1 MKAAGQTA
9 EHKAPPMAD
18 ALAGDAP
25 VGNAGEPRD
34 DIARLL
40 RALND
45 DLKADPADDDDLLTP
60 DAGRKAE
67 RHLPIGKIAAALAA
81 AIGIGAVVVMLD
93 QGGDAP
99 SAPPAP
105 LITAVPSAP
114 APGGASPSATTPAQA
129 KPEPLITR
137 AAPAPAPA
145 QPTPA
150 QPQPPMQTQ
159 TVVAPAAP
167 APAVATPPMA
177 LPQIPPPALKV
188 PEPPPLPSPTP
199 AVTKPA
205 DPAPHPVETAENA
218 KAPTHAP
225 ASTLTAPPAEPA
237 KAPPPAK
244 ATETAELQAMLSAP
258 PPPGTAQRPAAAARP
273 APQPAKPA
281 PKTASTPPATAPS
294 SGVLTPPPSAIASAI
309 ASDGRYA
316 VQVGSFQQSDNAEGL
331 VRRLRGLGFNAY
343 ALDWTDAEQRSWHVV
358 RVGGYA
364 DTAAARQAAASLKGK
379 VEAQPIVVSTR

>member
-1 MKAAGQTA
+1 MKAAGQKA
-9 EHKAPPMAD
+9 EHKPSPMAD
-18 ALAGDAP
+18 APADDG
-25 VGNAGEPRD
+25 GEARD

-45 DLKADPADDDDLLTP
+45 DLKADPAEEDDLLSP

-93 QGGDAP
+93 QGGEAP

-114 APGGASPSATTPAQA
+114 APGGASPGTGTPA
-129 KPEPLITR
+129 KPEALITR
-137 AAPAPAPA
+137 AAPAAAPAPA
-145 QPTPA
+145 APA
-150 QPQPPMQTQ
+150 QAPMQTQ

-167 APAVATPPMA
+167 APTVTTPPMA

-188 PEPPPLPSPTP
+188 PEPPALPSPAAARP
-199 AVTKPA
+199 AEPV
-205 DPAPHPVETAENA
+205 PAPHPVETAESA
-218 KAPTHAP
+218 KVPAHPP
-225 ASTLTAPPAEPA
+225 ASAMAPSPAEPA

-244 ATETAELQAMLSAP
+244 TAETAELQAMLSAP
-258 PPPGTAQRPAAAARP
+258 PPPASAQRQAAAARP

-281 PKTASTPPATAPS
+281 PKTASTPPATAPATASS
-294 SGVLTPPPSAIASAI
+294 SGVLTPPASTA
-309 ASDGRYA
+309 APDGRYT
-316 VQVGSFQQSDNAEGL
+316 VQVGSFQQADNAEGL

>member
-9 EHKAPPMAD
+9 DHKARPMAD
-18 ALAGDAP
+18 APADDG
-25 VGNAGEPRD
+25 GEARD

-45 DLKADPADDDDLLTP
+45 DLKADPAEEDDLLSP

-114 APGGASPSATTPAQA
+114 APGGGSPGGVAPAQA
-129 KPEPLITR
+129 RPEALITR

-145 QPTPA
+145 QP
-150 QPQPPMQTQ
+150 PMQTQ
-159 TVVAPAAP
+159 TVVAP

-188 PEPPPLPSPTP
+188 PEPPALPSPAP

-218 KAPTHAP
+218 KVP
-225 ASTLTAPPAEPA
+225 AHPPVSTIAPPPPEPA
-237 KAPPPAK
+237 KTPAPVK
-244 ATETAELQAMLSAP
+244 TTETAELQAMLSAP
-258 PPPGTAQRPAAAARP
+258 PPPAAAQRQAAVARP

-281 PKTASTPPATAPS
+281 PKSASTTPASTPPASTPPATASS
-294 SGVLTPPPSAIASAI
+294 SGVLTPPAPAGVP
-309 ASDGRYA
+309 DGRYT
-316 VQVGSFQQSDNAEGL
+316 VQVGSFQQADNAEGL

>member
-1 MKAAGQTA
+1 MKAAGRTA
-9 EHKAPPMAD
+9 DHKARPMAD
-18 ALAGDAP
+18 APADDG
-25 VGNAGEPRD
+25 GEARD

-45 DLKADPADDDDLLTP
+45 DLKADPAEEDDLLSP

-93 QGGDAP
+93 QGGEAP

-114 APGGASPSATTPAQA
+114 APGGASPGTVTPA

-137 AAPAPAPA
+137 AAPAPAP
-145 QPTPA
+145 
-150 QPQPPMQTQ
+150 PQQAPMQTQ
-159 TVVAPAAP
+159 TIVAPP
-167 APAVATPPMA
+167 TVATPPMA

-188 PEPPPLPSPTP
+188 PEPPAPPSPAP

-205 DPAPHPVETAENA
+205 DPVPAPHPVETAESA
-218 KAPTHAP
+218 KAQTHPP
-225 ASTLTAPPAEPA
+225 ASTLTAPPAEPI
-237 KAPPPAK
+237 KAPAPAK
-244 ATETAELQAMLSAP
+244 ATETAELQAMLSA
-258 PPPGTAQRPAAAARP
+258 QRPATATRP
-273 APQPAKPA
+273 APQPIKPA

-294 SGVLTPPPSAIASAI
+294 SGVLTPPTAAAAPP
-309 ASDGRYA
+309 DGRYA
-316 VQVGSFQQSDNAEGL
+316 VQVGSFQQADNAEGL

>member
-1 MKAAGQTA
+1 MKAAGQTG
-9 EHKAPPMAD
+9 ENKTSPMAD
-18 ALAGDAP
+18 GLAGDD
-25 VGNAGEPRD
+25 GEARD

-45 DLKADPADDDDLLTP
+45 DLKADPTEDDDLLSP

-93 QGGDAP
+93 QGGEAP

-114 APGGASPSATTPAQA
+114 APGGASPGAGTPA
-129 KPEPLITR
+129 KPEALITR
-137 AAPAPAPA
+137 AAPVPAP
-145 QPTPA
+145 
-150 QPQPPMQTQ
+150 PQQAPMQTQ
-159 TVVAPAAP
+159 TIVAP
-167 APAVATPPMA
+167 APAVGTPPMA

-188 PEPPPLPSPTP
+188 PEPPALPSPAP
-199 AVTKPA
+199 AVAKPA
-205 DPAPHPVETAENA
+205 DPAPHPVEAAENA
-218 KAPTHAP
+218 KAPTHPP
-225 ASTLTAPPAEPA
+225 ASTMAPPPAEPV
-237 KAPPPAK
+237 KAPPPMKTA
-244 ATETAELQAMLSAP
+244 ETAELQAMLSAP
-258 PPPGTAQRPAAAARP
+258 PPPTSTQRQAAVARP

-281 PKTASTPPATAPS
+281 PKAASTPPTAPPATAPS
-294 SGVLTPPPSAIASAI
+294 SGVLTPPPSAAAP
-309 ASDGRYA
+309 DGRYT
-316 VQVGSFQQSDNAEGL
+316 VQVGSFQQADNAEGL

>member
-1 MKAAGQTA
+1 MTFKDEMKAAGQTA
-9 EHKAPPMAD
+9 DHKARPMAD
-18 ALAGDAP
+18 ALADDG
-25 VGNAGEPRD
+25 GEARD

-45 DLKADPADDDDLLTP
+45 DLKADPAEEDDLLSP

-93 QGGDAP
+93 QGGEAP

-114 APGGASPSATTPAQA
+114 PPGGASPGTVAPA
-129 KPEPLITR
+129 KPEALITR
-137 AAPAPAPA
+137 AAPVPAPTQQA
-145 QPTPA
+145 
-150 QPQPPMQTQ
+150 PMQTQ
-159 TVVAPAAP
+159 TIVAPAAP
-167 APAVATPPMA
+167 ASTVATPPMA

-188 PEPPPLPSPTP
+188 PEPPALPSPPP

-205 DPAPHPVETAENA
+205 DPIPAPHPVETAESA
-218 KAPTHAP
+218 KTPAHPP
-225 ASTLTAPPAEPA
+225 ASVMAPPPAEPA
-237 KAPPPAK
+237 KAPPPVK
-244 ATETAELQAMLSAP
+244 TTETAELQAMLSAP
-258 PPPGTAQRPAAAARP
+258 PPPAAAQRPAAAARP
-273 APQPAKPA
+273 APQPAKPT
-281 PKTASTPPATAPS
+281 PKAASTPPAATAPS
-294 SGVLTPPPSAIASAI
+294 SGVLTPPASA
-309 ASDGRYA
+309 AVPDGRYT
-316 VQVGSFQQSDNAEGL
+316 VQVGSFQQADNAEGL

>member
-1 MKAAGQTA
+1 MKAASQTA
-9 EHKAPPMAD
+9 DHKARPMAD
-18 ALAGDAP
+18 ALADDG
-25 VGNAGEPRD
+25 GEARD

-45 DLKADPADDDDLLTP
+45 DLKADPAEEDDLLSP

-93 QGGDAP
+93 QGGEAP

-114 APGGASPSATTPAQA
+114 PPGGASPGTVAPA
-129 KPEPLITR
+129 KPEALITR
-137 AAPAPAPA
+137 AAPVPAPTQQA
-145 QPTPA
+145 
-150 QPQPPMQTQ
+150 PMQTQ
-159 TVVAPAAP
+159 TIVAPAAP
-167 APAVATPPMA
+167 APAVVPPPMA
-177 LPQIPPPALKV
+177 LPQIPPPAMKV
-188 PEPPPLPSPTP
+188 PEPPALPSPAPT
-199 AVTKPA
+199 AAKPA
-205 DPAPHPVETAENA
+205 DPAPHPVETAESA
-218 KAPTHAP
+218 RAP
-225 ASTLTAPPAEPA
+225 AHPPASVMAPPPAEPA
-237 KAPPPAK
+237 KAPPHVK
-244 ATETAELQAMLSAP
+244 TTETAELQAMLSAP
-258 PPPGTAQRPAAAARP
+258 PPPAAAQRPAAAARP
-273 APQPAKPA
+273 APQPAKPT
-281 PKTASTPPATAPS
+281 PKAASTPPAATAPS
-294 SGVLTPPPSAIASAI
+294 SGVLTPPASA
-309 ASDGRYA
+309 AVPDGRYT
-316 VQVGSFQQSDNAEGL
+316 VQVGSFQQADNAEGL

>member
-9 EHKAPPMAD
+9 DLKAD
-18 ALAGDAP
+18 APASAT
-25 VGNAGEPRD
+25 EPRD

-45 DLKADPADDDDLLTP
+45 DLKADPADDSEDDLLSP
-60 DAGRKAE
+60 DAGRRSE

-93 QGGDAP
+93 QGGEAP

-114 APGGASPSATTPAQA
+114 STGGASPGAVTPA
-129 KPEPLITR
+129 KPEALITR
-137 AAPAPAPA
+137 AAPVPAP
-145 QPTPA
+145 P
-150 QPQPPMQTQ
+150 PQAPMQTQ
-159 TVVAPAAP
+159 TVVAPAP
-167 APAVATPPMA
+167 TVATPPMA

-188 PEPPPLPSPTP
+188 PEPPPPP
-199 AVTKPA
+199 APA
-205 DPAPHPVETAENA
+205 PAAARPAEPAPAPHPVDMAESA
-218 KAPTHAP
+218 KAPAHPPAAIIAP
-225 ASTLTAPPAEPA
+225 PPAEPA
-237 KAPPPAK
+237 RAPAPAK
-244 ATETAELQAMLSAP
+244 AAETAELQAMLSAP
-258 PPPGTAQRPAAAARP
+258 PPPAATQRQAAMARP

-281 PKTASTPPATAPS
+281 PKTASTPPASTPPVTAPNTASS
-294 SGVLTPPPSAIASAI
+294 SGVLTPPSSAIAVP
-309 ASDGRYA
+309 DGRYT
-316 VQVGSFQQSDNAEGL
+316 VQVGSFQQADNAEGL

-364 DTAAARQAAASLKGK
+364 DTTAARQAAASLKGK

>member
-1 MKAAGQTA
+1 MTFKDEMKAAGQTA
-9 EHKAPPMAD
+9 DHKAPPMAD
-18 ALAGDAP
+18 VPADDG
-25 VGNAGEPRD
+25 GEARD

-45 DLKADPADDDDLLTP
+45 DLKADPAEEDDLLSP

-93 QGGDAP
+93 QGGEAP

-114 APGGASPSATTPAQA
+114 PPGGASPGGVAPAQAQA

-137 AAPAPAPA
+137 AT
-145 QPTPA
+145 PTPT
-150 QPQPPMQTQ
+150 QQPPMQTQ

-167 APAVATPPMA
+167 APAVVPPPMA
-177 LPQIPPPALKV
+177 LPQIPPPAMKV
-188 PEPPPLPSPTP
+188 PEPPALPSPAPT
-199 AVTKPA
+199 AAKPA
-205 DPAPHPVETAENA
+205 DPAPHPVETAESA
-218 KAPTHAP
+218 RAPAHPP
-225 ASTLTAPPAEPA
+225 ASTLTTPPAEPA
-237 KAPPPAK
+237 KAPTSAK
-244 ATETAELQAMLSAP
+244 TTETAELQAMLSAP
-258 PPPGTAQRPAAAARP
+258 PPPAAAQRQAAAARP

-281 PKTASTPPATAPS
+281 PKTATTAPATAPS
-294 SGVLTPPPSAIASAI
+294 SGVLTTPASA
-309 ASDGRYA
+309 AVPDGRYT
-316 VQVGSFQQSDNAEGL
+316 VQVGSFQQADNAEGL

>member
-9 EHKAPPMAD
+9 DHKARPMAD
-18 ALAGDAP
+18 ALADDG
-25 VGNAGEPRD
+25 GEARD

-45 DLKADPADDDDLLTP
+45 DLKADPAEEDDLLSP

-93 QGGDAP
+93 QGGEAP

-114 APGGASPSATTPAQA
+114 APGGGSPGGVAPAQAQA

-137 AAPAPAPA
+137 AAPV
-145 QPTPA
+145 PT
-150 QPQPPMQTQ
+150 QQPPMQTQ

-167 APAVATPPMA
+167 APAVAPPPMAPPPMA
-177 LPQIPPPALKV
+177 LPQIPPPAMKV
-188 PEPPPLPSPTP
+188 PEPPALPSPAPT
-199 AVTKPA
+199 AAKPA
-205 DPAPHPVETAENA
+205 DPAPHPVETAESA
-218 KAPTHAP
+218 RAPAHPP
-225 ASTLTAPPAEPA
+225 ASTLTTPSAEPA
-237 KAPPPAK
+237 KAPPPLK
-244 ATETAELQAMLSAP
+244 TTETAELQAMLSAP
-258 PPPGTAQRPAAAARP
+258 PPPAAAQRQAAAARP

-281 PKTASTPPATAPS
+281 PKTASTPPAAAPATAPS
-294 SGVLTPPPSAIASAI
+294 SGVLTPPASA
-309 ASDGRYA
+309 AVPDGRYT
-316 VQVGSFQQSDNAEGL
+316 VQVGSFQQADNAEGL

>member
-9 EHKAPPMAD
+9 DHKARPMAD
-18 ALAGDAP
+18 APADDG
-25 VGNAGEPRD
+25 GEARD

-45 DLKADPADDDDLLTP
+45 DLKADPAEEDDLLSP

-93 QGGDAP
+93 QGGEAP

-114 APGGASPSATTPAQA
+114 APGGGSPGGVAPAQAQA

-137 AAPAPAPA
+137 AAPTPTQ
-145 QPTPA
+145 QPS
-150 QPQPPMQTQ
+150 MQTQ

-167 APAVATPPMA
+167 APAVVPPPMA
-177 LPQIPPPALKV
+177 LPQIPPPAMKV
-188 PEPPPLPSPTP
+188 PEPPALPSPAPT
-199 AVTKPA
+199 AAKPA
-205 DPAPHPVETAENA
+205 DPAPHPVETVEHA
-218 KAPTHAP
+218 KAPAHPP
-225 ASTLTAPPAEPA
+225 ASTMAPPPAEPA
-237 KAPPPAK
+237 KAPPPVK
-244 ATETAELQAMLSAP
+244 TTETAELQAMLSAP
-258 PPPGTAQRPAAAARP
+258 PPPAAAQRQAATARP

-281 PKTASTPPATAPS
+281 PKTASTPPAPTPPATVPS
-294 SGVLTPPPSAIASAI
+294 SGVLTPPASA
-309 ASDGRYA
+309 AVPDGRYT
-316 VQVGSFQQSDNAEGL
+316 VQVGSFQQADNAEGL

>member
-9 EHKAPPMAD
+9 DHKARPMAD
-18 ALAGDAP
+18 ALADDG
-25 VGNAGEPRD
+25 GEARD

-45 DLKADPADDDDLLTP
+45 DLKADPAEDDDLLSP

-93 QGGDAP
+93 QGGEAP

-114 APGGASPSATTPAQA
+114 PTGGASPGVVNPA
-129 KPEPLITR
+129 KPEALITR

-145 QPTPA
+145 QP
-150 QPQPPMQTQ
+150 PMQTQ
-159 TVVAPAAP
+159 TIVAPP
-167 APAVATPPMA
+167 TVATPPMA

-188 PEPPPLPSPTP
+188 PEPPAPPSPAP

-205 DPAPHPVETAENA
+205 DPVPAPHPVETADGA
-218 KAPTHAP
+218 KAPAHPP
-225 ASTLTAPPAEPA
+225 ASVVTAPVPEPA
-237 KAPPPAK
+237 KAPAPAK
-244 ATETAELQAMLSAP
+244 TTETAELQAMLSAP
-258 PPPGTAQRPAAAARP
+258 PPPAAAQRPAAAARP

-294 SGVLTPPPSAIASAI
+294 SGVLTPPPSAASVP
-309 ASDGRYA
+309 DGRYT
-316 VQVGSFQQSDNAEGL
+316 VQVGSFQQADNAEGL

-364 DTAAARQAAASLKGK
+364 DTTAARQAAASLKGK

>member
-1 MKAAGQTA
+1 
-9 EHKAPPMAD
+9 MAD
-18 ALAGDAP
+18 APADDG
-25 VGNAGEPRD
+25 GEARD

-45 DLKADPADDDDLLTP
+45 DLKADPAEDDDLLSP

-93 QGGDAP
+93 QGGEAP

-114 APGGASPSATTPAQA
+114 APGGGSPSAVAPAQA

-137 AAPAPAPA
+137 AAPAPVQPTQA
-145 QPTPA
+145 QTTPA

-188 PEPPPLPSPTP
+188 PEPPALPSPTP
-199 AVTKPA
+199 AAAKPA
-205 DPAPHPVETAENA
+205 EPAPHPVETAESA
-218 KAPTHAP
+218 KTPAHPPVSTIAP
-225 ASTLTAPPAEPA
+225 PPAEPA
-237 KAPPPAK
+237 KAPAPVKSA
-244 ATETAELQAMLSAP
+244 ETAELQAMLSAP
-258 PPPGTAQRPAAAARP
+258 PPPAAPQRPAAVARP

-281 PKTASTPPATAPS
+281 PKTASTTPASTTPASTPPATAPS
-294 SGVLTPPPSAIASAI
+294 SGVLTPPASAV
-309 ASDGRYA
+309 AADGRYA
-316 VQVGSFQQSDNAEGL
+316 VQVGSFQQADNAEGL

>member
-1 MKAAGQTA
+1 MTFKDEMKAAGQTA
-9 EHKAPPMAD
+9 DTPAA
-18 ALAGDAP
+18 
-25 VGNAGEPRD
+25 VTEPGD

-45 DLKADPADDDDLLTP
+45 DLKADPAEDDDDLLSP
-60 DAGRKAE
+60 DTGRKAE

-93 QGGDAP
+93 QGGEAP

-114 APGGASPSATTPAQA
+114 APGGASPGTVTPA
-129 KPEPLITR
+129 KPEALITR
-137 AAPAPAPA
+137 TAPAPAPS
-145 QPTPA
+145 QQT
-150 QPQPPMQTQ
+150 PMQTQ
-159 TVVAPAAP
+159 TIVAPP
-167 APAVATPPMA
+167 TVVTPPMA

-188 PEPPPLPSPTP
+188 PEPPVLPSPAP
-199 AVTKPA
+199 AAAKPA
-205 DPAPHPVETAENA
+205 EPAPHPVETVESA
-218 KAPTHAP
+218 KPPAHPP
-225 ASTLTAPPAEPA
+225 ASTIAPPPAEPA
-237 KAPPPAK
+237 KAPAPVKSA
-244 ATETAELQAMLSAP
+244 ETAELQAMLSAP
-258 PPPGTAQRPAAAARP
+258 PPPGAGQRPAAARP
-273 APQPAKPA
+273 APQPAKPT
-281 PKTASTPPATAPS
+281 PRTASTAPATAPSTAPS
-294 SGVLTPPPSAIASAI
+294 SGVLTPPASAS
-309 ASDGRYA
+309 APDGRYT
-316 VQVGSFQQSDNAEGL
+316 VQVGSFQQADNAEGL

>member
-1 MKAAGQTA
+1 
-9 EHKAPPMAD
+9 MAD
-18 ALAGDAP
+18 APADDG
-25 VGNAGEPRD
+25 GEARD

-45 DLKADPADDDDLLTP
+45 DLKADPAEEDDLLSP

-93 QGGDAP
+93 QGGEAP

-114 APGGASPSATTPAQA
+114 APGGASPGAGTPA
-129 KPEPLITR
+129 KPEALITR

-145 QPTPA
+145 PAPA
-150 QPQPPMQTQ
+150 QAPMQTQ
-159 TVVAPAAP
+159 TQTIVAPAP
-167 APAVATPPMA
+167 TVATPPTA

-188 PEPPPLPSPTP
+188 PEPPVLPSPAP
-199 AVTKPA
+199 AAAKPA
-205 DPAPHPVETAENA
+205 DPVPAPHPVETAESA
-218 KAPTHAP
+218 KTPAHPPVSAVAP
-225 ASTLTAPPAEPA
+225 PPAEPA
-237 KAPPPAK
+237 KAPPPVKTA
-244 ATETAELQAMLSAP
+244 ETAELQAMLSAP
-258 PPPGTAQRPAAAARP
+258 PPSAAPQRPAAATRP
-273 APQPAKPA
+273 APQPVKPA
-281 PKTASTPPATAPS
+281 LKTASIPPATAPS
-294 SGVLTPPPSAIASAI
+294 SGVLTPPALAAVP
-309 ASDGRYA
+309 DGRYT
-316 VQVGSFQQSDNAEGL
+316 VQVGSFQQADNAEGL